1 MLGTEPPE
9 TRPPEEEPL
18 LTTEDCVHGPR
29 EVPIIVHVVLVC
41 EHENPADIYGF
52 ASIDVNPFTS
62 AQVKRYLQVL

>member
-9 TRPPEEEPL
+9 TRPPE
-18 LTTEDCVHGPR
+18 TEDCVHGPR

-52 ASIDVNPFTS
+52 ASAEVNPLTS
-62 AQVKRYLQVL
+62 AQVKRNLQVL